1 MVAVALDP
9 LGHKMRP
16 YRGERLPAKPP
27 RLVAPLVDQLVEDEH
42 AHFVRKVV
50 EVLAVRIVRAAD
62 RIVAERLHR
71 LELAANR
78 APIRGRADEPQVM
91 VVGHGLQEHLASV
104 ELHSKSRIQLDRAHA
119 EPHRLAVDLPSF
131 ENETHVGR
139 VEIRRIDVP
148 QPRVLDRHL
157 GQGNLLMAELR
168 PRRARLRRR
177 YDVALCIL
185 DVGNNIKL
193 RLAAHAAKSV
203 ELDRN

>member
-9 LGHKMRP
+9 LGHELRP
-16 YRGERLPAKPP
+16 YRGEWLPAEPP

-50 EVLAVRIVRAAD
+50 EFLAVWIVRAAD

-78 APIRGRADEPQVM
+78 APIRGRADKPQIM

-104 ELHSKSRIQLDRAHA
+104 ELHPESRIQLDRAHA
-119 EPHRLAVDLPSF
+119 EPHRVAIDLPSF
-131 ENETHVGR
+131 ENKTHVGR

-148 QPRVLDRHL
+148 QPRALDCHI
-157 GQGNLLMAELR
+157 G
-168 PRRARLRRR
+168 
-177 YDVALCIL
+177 
-185 DVGNNIKL
+185 
-193 RLAAHAAKSV
+193 
-203 ELDRN
+203 